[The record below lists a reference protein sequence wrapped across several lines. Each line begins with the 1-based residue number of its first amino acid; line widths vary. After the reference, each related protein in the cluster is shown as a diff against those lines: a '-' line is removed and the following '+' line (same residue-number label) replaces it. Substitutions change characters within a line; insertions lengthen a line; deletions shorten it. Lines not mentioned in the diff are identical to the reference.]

1 MKKII
6 DWEIK
11 FNQFIDKHKN
21 KPFAWG
27 TWDCCKF
34 SNSVI
39 KEITGEDL
47 IPKTLKW
54 EDETSA
60 MKAIKKYNKTLLK
73 SIEKACKSKNVNEID
88 KAYVTKG
95 DLVVYKEESELVG
108 VSDGMNILTPTDDCV
123 GVKNNVNILKVW
135 RIDG

>member
-1 MKKII
+1 MKKLI

-11 FNQFIDKHKN
+11 FNLFIEKNKN
-21 KPFAWG
+21 KPFKWG
-27 TWDCCKF
+27 SWDCCKF
-34 SNSVI
+34 SNALI

-47 IPKTLKW
+47 IPKNLKW
-54 EDETSA
+54 KDETSA
-60 MKAIKKYNKTLLK
+60 MKAIKKYNKTVLK
-73 SIEKACKSKNVNEID
+73 SIEKACKAKNVNEIG
-88 KAYVTKG
+88 KAYITKG

-108 VSDGMNILTPTDDCV
+108 ISDGMNILTPTDDCV